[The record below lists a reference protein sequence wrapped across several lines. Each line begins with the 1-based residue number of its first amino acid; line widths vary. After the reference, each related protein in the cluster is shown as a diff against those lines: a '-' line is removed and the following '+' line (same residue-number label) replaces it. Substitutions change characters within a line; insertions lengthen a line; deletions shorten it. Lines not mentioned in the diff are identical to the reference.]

1 MTQTFDLILERYN
14 KYNKYSNEWLL
25 KEIETKQF
33 EYLYFYDLDPEGILA
48 KGCFCQWYLSDFV
61 IDGVTYSSA
70 EKYMM
75 AMKAKIFNDEEIFQ
89 QIMATDDQAKAKGLG
104 RLVKNFDFTVWEK
117 YRMSIIFNGNVAK
130 FSQNEQLKHFLL
142 STGKKVIVESSFDD
156 DIWGIG
162 LSEED
167 AMKVTPTEWKGT
179 NLLGY
184 TLIAVRDYLMESE
197 K

>member
-1 MTQTFDLILERYN
+1 
-14 KYNKYSNEWLL
+14 
-25 KEIETKQF
+25 
-33 EYLYFYDLDPEGILA
+33 
-48 KGCFCQWYLSDFV
+48 
-61 IDGVTYSSA
+61 
-70 EKYMM
+70 M
-75 AMKAKIFNDEEIFQ
+75 AMKAKMINDDEIFQ
-89 QIMATDDQAKAKGLG
+89 KIIQTDDPEIAKGLG
-104 RLVKNFDFTVWEK
+104 RQVKGFDFTIWEK
-117 YRMSIIFNGNVAK
+117 YRMAIVFNGNIAK

-184 TLIAVRDYLMESE
+184 ILMAVRDYLLDN
-197 K
+197 